1 MVHARLTA
9 LMMAVMVQKVDSLAS
24 SSSSSSKS
32 CEGLGIDV
40 DQLQRFIVAGQIY
53 QHHNFLNEEEIQ
65 ILLTDIGNLEKKGS
79 FLPSGLSNTVKGSMQ
94 DFGQQDRLT
103 ASVPWWTGALEGKET
118 EVGVVAQKLQLLRK
132 MLAQVLDRPSM
143 LDTKWEHEC
152 YYSKSMPGSALP
164 RHMDERHEELKGSK
178 GWLLPSRRSIS
189 WLVYLSDPGWDLELN
204 GGALRSYYQPNKGP
218 GISQDGGNLQVGWLM
233 ASELSIP
240 VYLDSWF
247 PVVDQ
252 DPHCILYIASDN
264 NQRNYLTRPWVNEG
278 LHGLSVA
285 DFLQACA
292 KNDADSAQK
301 GRLLFTSPTIA
312 MQFILLEDRSGW
324 SAGRDPQG
332 SAVADTVPLRGS
344 LVLFD
349 SVSVPHQVEVIKEG
363 TRVALAGWFHE
374 ETQSFPDNFY
384 V

>member
-1 MVHARLTA
+1 MA
-9 LMMAVMVQKVDSLAS
+9 LMFQKVESLAS
-24 SSSSSSKS
+24 STSSSSSLSLSSSKS

-40 DQLQRFIVAGQIY
+40 DQLQRFILAGKVF

-65 ILLTDIGNLEKKGS
+65 ILLTDIENLEKEGS
-79 FLPSGLSNTVKGSMQ
+79 FLPSGLSNTAKGSRQ
-94 DFGQQDRLT
+94 GFGQQDRLM
-103 ASVPWWTGALEGKET
+103 ASAPWWTGALEGKET
-118 EVGVVAQKLQLLRK
+118 EVGVVSQKLQLLRK

-204 GGALRSYYQPNKGP
+204 GGALRSFYQPNKGP
-218 GISQDGGNLQVGWLM
+218 GVSHDGGNLQVGWLM
-233 ASELSIP
+233 DSESSIP

-247 PVVDQ
+247 PVLDQ
-252 DPHCILYIASDN
+252 DPHCVLYTVSVN

-278 LHGLSVA
+278 LQGLSVA

-292 KNDADSAQK
+292 KNDADPARKDQ
-301 GRLLFTSPTIA
+301 LLFTSPTIA
-312 MQFILLEDRSGW
+312 MQFILLEDRPGW
-324 SAGRDPQG
+324 DAGKDPQG
-332 SAVADTVPLRGS
+332 SAVTDIVPTRGS

-374 ETQSFPDNFY
+374 ETQSFPDNVY